1 MPNVLFTNVRIIDG
15 SGAPPYSG
23 EVLVQ
28 GNRIARVAKGVRAI
42 ATAGITVIDAAS
54 ATLMPGMTEA
64 HTHFAW
70 NDQPALN
77 AIQRMPP
84 EEHILWCAHIAE
96 RYLDMGWT
104 SCVGAGPAKARLDGV
119 IRHAIPSGQ
128 IKGPRYLAASQEI
141 TVPGGLADET
151 LPHLPY
157 PEFSFGAIVNGPE
170 EIVKTVR
177 TFLKYGVDTVK

>member
-15 SGAPPYSG
+15 SGAQPYSG

-28 GNRIARVAKGVRAI
+28 GNRIARVAKGVRSI
-42 ATAGITVIDAAS
+42 PTAGITVIDAAG

-70 NDQPALN
+70 NDQPGLN

-96 RYLDMGWT
+96 RYHGLDLLRRR
-104 SCVGAGPAKARLDGV
+104 CHRQAAARRGD
-119 IRHAIPSGQ
+119 P
-128 IKGPRYLAASQEI
+128 
-141 TVPGGLADET
+141 
-151 LPHLPY
+151 
-157 PEFSFGAIVNGPE
+157 
-170 EIVKTVR
+170 
-177 TFLKYGVDTVK
+177 